1 VAKGFDP
8 ALIGR
13 TIAGKFVI
21 ESYIGAGAMGAVY
34 KAKQVVLEKIVAI
47 KVLHRELT
55 SDESFTARFKREAK
69 AASRLDH
76 PNSMR
81 VIDFGNE
88 PDGLLYI
95 AMEHLDGR
103 DLLQVIVEDWPLSSQ
118 RIAGILSQALAA
130 LAVAHD
136 MGVVHRDL
144 KPENIMILRGMND
157 EGLPSDVVKVCD
169 FGIAKITQ
177 HRTDTSTDGGGPLTA
192 QGLVVGTPE
201 YMSPEQGKGETL
213 DPRSDLYSMG
223 VILYQLLTGRVPFEA
238 ESALGIVFKHVTEEP
253 VAPSQINPV
262 IDRRLEAICL
272 KAMRKRREDR
282 PQNAREMR
290 AELRTVSDASLSV
303 IVPPTSSSP
312 GVDDTAPM
320 PALGDGS
327 RSSGARAVSGPGL
340 GHAPPDPLPKTTS
353 SATFLDGQTRPRAPP
368 SPLLLGVASVLL
380 LGVLGLAFVLH
391 GGSSS
396 SAGDSHGQSNAA
408 AVTPGTSSGSAP
420 TANDTP
426 NANPSADAVPAV
438 SIATSASAAATVSAS
453 TRTTASQ
460 RDTRARPTSSPPE
473 SATATS
479 ATGSYDLAVAS
490 ATPTVVRA
498 TGASPRDVRAALP
511 GWQFT
516 VCYRD
521 AMKRLGH
528 RLEGKMSIH
537 LKMGLD
543 GKVASYNVLAPQD
556 LTQAMGN
563 CIADAVTGLQISAAS
578 GAGGDADISIAFA
591 PN

>member
-1 VAKGFDP
+1 VAKGLDP

-34 KAKQVVLEKIVAI
+34 RAKQVALDKVVAI

-81 VIDFGNE
+81 VIDFGSE

-103 DLLQVIVEDWPLSSQ
+103 DLLQVIVEDWPISGQ
-118 RIAGILSQALAA
+118 RIAVVLSQALAA

-144 KPENIMILRGMND
+144 KPENIMILKGMND

-177 HRTDTSTDGGGPLTA
+177 HRADASTDGGGPLTA

-213 DPRSDLYSMG
+213 DARSDLYSMG

-238 ESALGIVFKHVTEEP
+238 ESALGIVFKHVTEDP
-253 VAPSQINPV
+253 IAPSQINPV

-282 PQNAREMR
+282 PQSAREMR
-290 AELRTVSDASLSV
+290 SELRTVSDASLP
-303 IVPPTSSSP
+303 IVLPPTSSSP
-312 GVDDTAPM
+312 GADDTAPM
-320 PALGDGS
+320 PVADDGS
-327 RSSGARAVSGPGL
+327 SSSGARAISGPGF
-340 GHAPPDPLPKTTS
+340 GGRAPPDPLPKTTS
-353 SATFLDGQTRPRAPP
+353 SATFLDGQSRPRSSP
-368 SPLLLGVASVLL
+368 SPLLLGAACATL
-380 LGVLGLAFVLH
+380 LGVIVVGFAVH
-391 GGSSS
+391 GGPGSMTDARVST
-396 SAGDSHGQSNAA
+396 SATS
-408 AVTPGTSSGSAP
+408 VTSSLPTTSAP
-420 TANDTP
+420 SD
-426 NANPSADAVPAV
+426 
-438 SIATSASAAATVSAS
+438 TSASNLEVDVSPSVSAS
-453 TRTTASQ
+453 GTAS
-460 RDTRARPTSSPPE
+460 TSASTAASSPVAHAAAHARPASQPAPTESHSAASP
-473 SATATS
+473 SG
-479 ATGSYDLAVAS
+479 TGSYDLAVAS
-490 ATPTVVRA
+490 ATSSVVRA
-498 TGASPRDVRAALP
+498 TGASPREIRAALP
-511 GWQFT
+511 SWQFT

-528 RLEGKMSIH
+528 RLEGKMSVH
-537 LKMGLD
+537 LKIGVD

-556 LTQAMGN
+556 LTQAMGG
-563 CIADAVTGLQISAAS
+563 CVADAVTGLPIPAAS
-578 GAGGDADISIAFA
+578 GAGGDADISIAFV